1 MNQNSQSQNEQ
12 HWRLL
17 VLLLKLIA
25 IKKGI
30 SQEQIAT
37 ETGLQRQNVN
47 RVFSLRYC
55 PRLDIF
61 LNIAKAVGVN
71 FFVEDKEGTIELN
84 QLFEQ
89 AMTELGRRPENL
101 NKN

>member
-1 MNQNSQSQNEQ
+1 MQDQKTNQNEQ

-17 VLLLKLIA
+17 VLLLKMIA

-30 SQEQIAT
+30 SQEQIAN

-61 LNIAKAVGVN
+61 LNISKAVGVN
-71 FFVEDKEGTIELN
+71 FFVEDKEGTTELTE
-84 QLFEQ
+84 LFEQ
-89 AMTELGRRPENL
+89 AMTELGRRPEHL
-101 NKN
+101 QKN